1 MRFLHTSDW
10 HLGSSLYTYSRI
22 DEQQLFLNWLL
33 ELIKKEA
40 IDTLL
45 VAGDIFDTSTPS
57 NQVKEMFYSFLADL
71 KDTCCKNVIITG
83 GNHDS
88 PSLLNAPS
96 PLAGKLGIH
105 IIGGATDAP
114 EDEIIALT
122 NSSGKKEALV
132 CAVPFLRDR
141 DIRKNVLGE
150 DLKSRDEAVRNGIQ
164 RHYESVLSYAKELS
178 QQNGGLHIIVMGHLF
193 VTGSELCDGE
203 DHITIGTLSDISST
217 VFGNDFSYVALG
229 HIHKAQ
235 LVGGNELVRYCG
247 SPLPMSFNEDPNIK
261 QVILLDTA
269 AGDRLKPIAIK
280 VPEFKKICVIKG
292 DLKELQEA
300 IAALKQSSKHTWCE
314 VRYTG
319 ADIIVDLESKLREYV
334 RSLRGDNELLVL
346 RVRDLTRENRSHTG
360 CADDQNPPHLDEMTP
375 EEVFNLKLAE
385 TSASE
390 EQKTLFINMFKE
402 VEELL
407 ATEDED

>member
-33 ELIKKEA
+33 ELVKKET

-132 CAVPFLRDR
+132 CAVPILRDR
-141 DIRKNVLGE
+141 DIRKNV
-150 DLKSRDEAVRNGIQ
+150 
-164 RHYESVLSYAKELS
+164 
-178 QQNGGLHIIVMGHLF
+178 
-193 VTGSELCDGE
+193 
-203 DHITIGTLSDISST
+203 
-217 VFGNDFSYVALG
+217 
-229 HIHKAQ
+229 
-235 LVGGNELVRYCG
+235 
-247 SPLPMSFNEDPNIK
+247 
-261 QVILLDTA
+261 
-269 AGDRLKPIAIK
+269 
-280 VPEFKKICVIKG
+280 
-292 DLKELQEA
+292 
-300 IAALKQSSKHTWCE
+300 
-314 VRYTG
+314 
-319 ADIIVDLESKLREYV
+319 
-334 RSLRGDNELLVL
+334 
-346 RVRDLTRENRSHTG
+346 
-360 CADDQNPPHLDEMTP
+360 
-375 EEVFNLKLAE
+375 
-385 TSASE
+385 
-390 EQKTLFINMFKE
+390 
-402 VEELL
+402 
-407 ATEDED
+407 